1 MKTKTNNNMIPI
13 TKPTLSKFKKYAPKF
28 REIIESG
35 IITNGPNVKKLEEEV
50 ARYVGSRYCVAVSS
64 CTSGLM
70 LVLKGLG
77 LKGEVILPS
86 FTFSASGH
94 VILWNNL
101 TPVFADIKEDTYE
114 VDPASIEKL
123 ITPKTSAILA
133 IQIFG
138 NPCNIAVLEKI
149 AKKRHLKLIFDAA
162 HALGSKRGNKKVG
175 VFGDAEVF
183 SCSPTKLL
191 TTGEGGLIVTNNKE
205 LADFCR
211 IGRNYGDDGSYDTKF
226 NGLNARMSEF
236 HAVVGLES
244 LKNLDRAV
252 RLRNQMAE
260 YYKAGL
266 AKIDP
271 ALSFQKIMPG
281 DVTTYKDF
289 SVFIDPKKSGYNRD
303 ELCNYLSSKN
313 IISKKYFYPPL
324 HQQQT
329 YRKISLGADKNLPV
343 TNRVSGN
350 VLSLP
355 LFSHISRKE
364 VNLVLEAIK
373 EFYDR

>member
-1 MKTKTNNNMIPI
+1 MIPI

-28 REIIESG
+28 KGIIESG

-50 ARYVGSRYCVAVSS
+50 AKYVGCKYCIAVSS
-64 CTSGLM
+64 CTSGLI

-94 VILWNNL
+94 VVLWNNL
-101 TPVFADIKEDTYE
+101 IPVFADIKKDTYE
-114 VDPASIEKL
+114 VDPVSIEKL
-123 ITPKTSAILA
+123 ITSKTSAILA
-133 IQIFG
+133 THIFG
-138 NPCNIAVLEKI
+138 NPCNIAALEKI
-149 AKKRHLKLIFDAA
+149 TKKHNLKLVFDAA
-162 HALGSKRGNKKVG
+162 HALGSQRGNKKVG

-191 TTGEGGLIVTNNKE
+191 TTGEGGLIATNNKE

-244 LKNLDRAV
+244 LKNLDKAV
-252 RLRNQMAE
+252 KSRNKMAE
-260 YYKAGL
+260 YYKTGL

-271 ALSFQKIMPG
+271 SLTFQKITP
-281 DVTTYKDF
+281 DDTSTFKDF
-289 SVFIDPKKSGYNRD
+289 SILIDPQKSGYHRD
-303 ELCNYLSSKN
+303 ELCDFLSTYGIVTKR
-313 IISKKYFYPPL
+313 YFYPPL

-329 YRKISLGADKNLPV
+329 YLKANCRCAKDLSV
-343 TNRVSGN
+343 TNAVSGN

-355 LFSHISRKE
+355 LFSHISKRE
-364 VNLVLEAIK
+364 VGTVLKAIK
-373 EFYDR
+373 QFYDR

>member
-1 MKTKTNNNMIPI
+1 MIPI
-13 TKPTLSKFKKYAPKF
+13 TKPTLSKFKKYTPKF
-28 REIIESG
+28 KGIIESG
-35 IITNGPNVKKLEEEV
+35 ILTNGPNVKKLEEKICE
-50 ARYVGSRYCVAVSS
+50 YIGCKYCVAVSS

-70 LVLKGLG
+70 LVLKGLK

-101 TPVFADIKEDTYE
+101 TPVFADIKEDNYE
-114 VDPASIEKL
+114 IDPVSIEKL
-123 ITPKTSAILA
+123 ITPKTSAMLA
-133 IQIFG
+133 THIFG
-138 NPCNIAVLEKI
+138 NPCNVSALEKV
-149 AKKRHLKLIFDAA
+149 AKKHHLKLIFDAA
-162 HALGSKRGNKKVG
+162 HALGSKRGSKKVG

-191 TTGEGGLIVTNNKE
+191 TTGEGGLIATNNKE

-244 LKNLDRAV
+244 LKNLDKAV
-252 RLRNQMAE
+252 NSRNKMAE

-266 AKIDP
+266 TAIDP
-271 ALSFQKIMPG
+271 NLSFQKIMPG

-289 SVFIDPKKSGYNRD
+289 SVLIDPKRSDYHRD
-303 ELCNYLSSKN
+303 ELHDFLAAKN
-313 IISKKYFYPPL
+313 IVSKKYFYPPL

-329 YRKISLGADKNLPV
+329 YRNANCRRDKNLSV
-343 TNRVSGN
+343 TDAVSGN
-350 VLSLP
+350 ILSLP

-364 VNLVLEAIK
+364 VDEVLKAIK
-373 EFYDR
+373 KFYDR

>member
-1 MKTKTNNNMIPI
+1 MKTKTNNTMIPI
-13 TKPTLSKFKKYAPKF
+13 TKPTLSQFKKYAPKF
-28 REIIESG
+28 RRIIESG
-35 IITNGPNVKKLEEEV
+35 IITNGPNVKKFEEEV
-50 ARYVGSRYCVAVSS
+50 GKYVGSKYCVAVSS
-64 CTSGLM
+64 CTSGLI
-70 LVLKGLG
+70 LVLKGLN

-94 VILWNNL
+94 VVLWNNL
-101 TPVFADIKEDTYE
+101 IPIFADIKEDTYE
-114 VDPASIEKL
+114 IDSASIEKL

-133 IQIFG
+133 THIFG
-138 NPCNIAVLEKI
+138 NPCNVPILKKI
-149 AKKRHLKLIFDAA
+149 AKKHHLKLIFDAA
-162 HALGSKRGNKKVG
+162 HALGSKKGNKKVG

-244 LKNLDRAV
+244 LKNLDWAV
-252 RLRNQMAE
+252 KSRNEIAK

-266 AKIDP
+266 AEIDP
-271 ALSFQKIMPG
+271 DLVFQKIMPG
-281 DVTTYKDF
+281 NVSTYKDF
-289 SVFIDPKKSGYNRD
+289 SVLIDPKKSGYHRD
-303 ELCNYLSSKN
+303 ELDKFLSAKN
-313 IISKKYFYPPL
+313 IITKKYFYPPL

-329 YRKISLGADKNLPV
+329 YLKANCRCDKDLSV
-343 TNRVSGN
+343 TNMVSGN

-355 LFSHISRKE
+355 LFSHISRAE
-364 VNLVLEAIK
+364 ADTVLRAIK
-373 EFYDR
+373 KFYDR

>member
-1 MKTKTNNNMIPI
+1 MIPI
-13 TKPTLSKFKKYAPKF
+13 TKPTLSAFKKYAPKF
-28 REIIESG
+28 RGIIEGG
-35 IITNGPNVKKLEEEV
+35 ILTNGSNVKKLEEEV
-50 ARYVGSRYCVAVSS
+50 CKYVGCKYCVAVSS

-94 VILWNNL
+94 VVLWNNL
-101 TPVFADIKEDTYE
+101 IPVFADIKEDTYE
-114 VDPASIEKL
+114 IDPASIEKL

-133 IQIFG
+133 THIFG
-138 NPCNIAVLEKI
+138 NSCNVTILEKI
-149 AKKRHLKLIFDAA
+149 AKKHHIKLIFDAA
-162 HALGSKRGNKKVG
+162 HAFGSERGNKKIG

-191 TTGEGGLIVTNNKE
+191 TTGEGGLIVTNNEK

-244 LKNLDRAV
+244 LKNLDKAV
-252 RLRNQMAE
+252 KSRNKMVE
-260 YYKAGL
+260 YYKTGL

-271 ALSFQKIMPG
+271 NLNFQKIMPG
-281 DVTTYKDF
+281 DTSTYKDF
-289 SVFIDPKKSGYNRD
+289 SVLINPKKSGYHRD
-303 ELCNYLSSKN
+303 ELCDFLLREG
-313 IISKKYFYPPL
+313 IVTKKYFYPPL

-329 YRKISLGADKNLPV
+329 YLKANCRRAKDLSV
-343 TNRVSGN
+343 TNAVSGN
-350 VLSLP
+350 ILSLP
-355 LFSHISRKE
+355 LFSHIAKRE
-364 VNLVLEAIK
+364 VDIVLKAIK
-373 EFYDR
+373 KFYDR